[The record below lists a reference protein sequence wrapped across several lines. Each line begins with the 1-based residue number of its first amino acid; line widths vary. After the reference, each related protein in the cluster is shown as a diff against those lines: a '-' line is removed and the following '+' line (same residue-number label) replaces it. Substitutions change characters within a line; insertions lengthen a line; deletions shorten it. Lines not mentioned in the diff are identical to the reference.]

1 MTINK
6 DSDREPDFRIMDLD
20 ADGFLNVVG
29 LAFWSLV
36 NDSLKIVSKI
46 TPILFRSIILLYNL
60 KESIHLKTC
69 NVCMQALFT
78 PSKFHFT

>member
-1 MTINK
+1 MDKKTTDEQILTKFCILTSFLFPGASGRVTLNK

-29 LAFWSLV
+29 LVFWSLV

-46 TPILFRSIILLYNL
+46 SST
-60 KESIHLKTC
+60 K
-69 NVCMQALFT
+69 
-78 PSKFHFT
+78 